1 MARYKGPRLRI
12 MRALGANLPGLSA
25 KTIDKRPHPPG
36 QHGPRLR
43 RKISLY
49 GTRLR
54 EKQKLRYH
62 YGVSERQLRA
72 IAATASRAS
81 GPAGSMIAQ
90 LLERRLDNVVFRAGF
105 ARTIPAAR
113 QLVAHG
119 HVTVNGKVLDIAS
132 ARVRRGDL
140 VAVRPRAHKAVAL
153 QVAAGGTLARPDWLD
168 VDGDNLSARVVGM
181 PDDSHIPF
189 PIEIGLVVEFYS

>member
-1 MARYKGPRLRI
+1 MSRYKGPRLRI
-12 MRALGANLPGLSA
+12 MRALGTNLPGLSA

-36 QHGPRLR
+36 QHGPRTR
-43 RKISLY
+43 RKVSLY
-49 GTRLR
+49 GSRLR

-72 IAATASRAS
+72 IAASAARAS

-113 QLVAHG
+113 QLVGHG

-132 ARVRRGDL
+132 ARVRRGDV

-153 QVAAGGTLARPDWLD
+153 QVAAGGALARPDWIE
-168 VDGDNLSARVVGM
+168 VEGDQLTAKVVAL
-181 PDDSHIPF
+181 PDDRHIPF
-189 PIEIGLVVEFYS
+189 PIELGLVVEFYS

>member
-1 MARYKGPRLRI
+1 ML
-12 MRALGANLPGLSA
+12 
-25 KTIDKRPHPPG
+25 
-36 QHGPRLR
+36 
-43 RKISLY
+43 
-49 GTRLR
+49 
-54 EKQKLRYH
+54 EKQFKLFFN
-62 YGVSERQLRA
+62 E
-72 IAATASRAS
+72 AARIPGKT
-81 GPAGSMIAQ
+81 GENLIM
-90 LLERRLDNVVFRAGF
+90 LLEQRLDNVVFRAGF